1 MGQQLS
7 VYIPQTSQTAH
18 SWLVNVDGAGRP
30 QTKLPL
36 HARLLFIWFWARK
49 MSQVQTKDCL
59 NGIIG
64 QRNQETLSD
73 WSSYVHEILVQ
84 CLNDAQP
91 IGGPAWYCSKVGR
104 SMHAWKTKES
114 RWTFNAW

>member
-7 VYIPQTSQTAH
+7 VYLKH
-18 SWLVNVDGAGRP
+18 H
-30 QTKLPL
+30 KLRIVGL
-36 HARLLFIWFWARK
+36 LMLMVQDDLRLNFRYILFIWCWARK

-73 WSSYVHEILVQ
+73 WSYVREIFVQ

-91 IGGPAWYCSKVGR
+91 VGGPGTVVAYSW
-104 SMHAWKTKES
+104 TKHTCMEDE
-114 RWTFNAW
+114 RLTLDV